1 MWSFCGNAQ
10 IAQNSAKILRFHK
23 FYNRKLGEI
32 WVFHA
37 VCSNYTMKYVARYND
52 KGYCGAVNEM
62 VFLKLFYSDGL
73 LKPALTDE
81 EAIGLTH
88 FRPMFPFYTP

>member
-1 MWSFCGNAQ
+1 
-10 IAQNSAKILRFHK
+10 
-23 FYNRKLGEI
+23 
-32 WVFHA
+32 
-37 VCSNYTMKYVARYND
+37 MKYVARDND
-52 KGYCGAVNEM
+52 KGYCGVVNEM

-88 FRPMFPFYTP
+88 FRPMFPFYTPWKHQKTKDFLVFSWV